1 MLALVLALLGT
12 QAAGGGDPCRLGAER
27 VAGGDATGALPL
39 IERCVQR
46 HPADLEWRLRLC
58 ALYQQV
64 GRDRELYQ
72 TALEGLRLFPEE
84 RRFYLTAGNRAAR
97 YGETDLAVDLL
108 SQARRR
114 WPDDDSLRDAFAEA
128 LLVRGLE
135 RFDREEYPGAE
146 ADLRQVLEL
155 DPDHVEALLN
165 LGRIQYNLLRR
176 EEALASFDRVR
187 DVAPET
193 PLVEFHRGVVLHSLN
208 QNDLALEALNRE
220 LRRNPEHPVSYYF
233 RGLVLKAL
241 HRCPEALAD
250 LETAGRLMP
259 RYREV
264 PFEAGRCLEMLGRY
278 SEAEQ
283 AYRTSFQLDPTE
295 PKSLFSLGQMLQRIG
310 RAAEARAILEQARGL
325 YVNKVR
331 EHRAEFQFQSTRSA
345 PPQ

>member
-1 MLALVLALLGT
+1 MLVVVLALLGM

-27 VAGGDATGALPL
+27 VSAGDTAGALPL
-39 IERCVQR
+39 IERCVQH

-64 GRDRELYQ
+64 GRDRQLYQ
-72 TALEGLRLFPEE
+72 TALEGLRLFPGEK
-84 RRFYLTAGNRAAR
+84 RFYLTVGNRAAR
-97 YGETDLAVDLL
+97 YGEVDLAVGLL
-108 SQARRR
+108 SEAWQR
-114 WPDDDSLRDAFAEA
+114 WPDDHSLRDTFAE
-128 LLVRGLE
+128 LLLRRGLE

-146 ADLRQVLEL
+146 ADLRRVLEL

-176 EEALASFDRVR
+176 EEALASFDRVQV
-187 DVAPET
+187 VAPET
-193 PLVEFHRGVVLHSLN
+193 PLLEFHRGVVLHALN

-220 LRRNPEHPVSYYF
+220 LWRDPEHPVSYYF

-241 HRCPEALAD
+241 DRCPEALVD
-250 LETAGRLMP
+250 LETASRLMP

-264 PFEAGRCLEMLGRY
+264 FFEAGRCLEVLGRY

-310 RAAEARAILEQARGL
+310 RPAEGRAILEQARAL

-331 EHRAEFQFQSTRSA
+331 EHRTEFQFQSTRSA
-345 PPQ
+345 PPE

>member
-1 MLALVLALLGT
+1 MFALVLALLGI
-12 QAAGGGDPCRLGAER
+12 QVAGGDDPCRLGAER
-27 VAGGDATGALPL
+27 VSAGDIVGALPL

-46 HPADLEWRLRLC
+46 HPADLEWRFRLC

-72 TALEGLRLFPEE
+72 AALEGLRLFPGEK
-84 RRFYLTAGNRAAR
+84 RFYLTAGNRAAR
-97 YGETDLAVDLL
+97 YGETDRAVDIL
-108 SQARRR
+108 SQAWQR
-114 WPDDDSLRDAFAEA
+114 WPEDPSLRDAFGEA

-135 RFDREEYPGAE
+135 RFDREEYLGAE
-146 ADLRQVLEL
+146 TDLRRVLEL

-187 DVAPET
+187 ALAPET

-220 LRRNPEHPVSYYF
+220 LELNPGHPVSYYF
-233 RGLVLKAL
+233 RGMVLKAL
-241 HRCPEALAD
+241 NRCPEALVD

-259 RYREV
+259 GYREV
-264 PFEAGRCLEMLGRY
+264 PFEAARCLEMLGRY

-283 AYRTSFQLDPTE
+283 AYRTCFQLDATE
-295 PKSLFSLGQMLQRIG
+295 PKSLFSLGQMLQRLG
-310 RAAEARAILEQARGL
+310 RAAEGKTILEQARNL

-331 EHRAEFQFQSTRSA
+331 EHRAEFQFQSTRST